1 MFVTYLLL
9 LVMKVKQIIKM
20 IESDGWDLVRTK
32 GDHRQFKH
40 SIKKGLV
47 TVPGKLSADL
57 KKGTEN
63 SILKQ
68 AGLK

>member
-1 MFVTYLLL
+1 MS
-9 LVMKVKQIIKM
+9 KVKELIAY
-20 IESDGWDLVRTK
+20 IEDNGWYLARIK
-32 GDHRQFKH
+32 GDHRHYKH
-40 SIKKGLV
+40 PQKKGLV
-47 TVPGKLSADL
+47 TIAGKLSADL